1 MAAMSSIDIR
11 FHSAEYRQ
19 CTVNSKKALF
29 HRWVEKDQLLIKFKG
44 IFKDDRVSKLLDK
57 YKTDG
62 VLPACVDTERLPG
75 LIALVEYEDGTIEE
89 VSPMSVRFLDGG
101 EKFNEMVWLEDEK

>member
-1 MAAMSSIDIR
+1 MAMTSGIDIR

-19 CTVNSKKALF
+19 CTVNGKKALF

-57 YKTDG
+57 YKADG
-62 VLPACVDTERLPG
+62 VLPACVDTERLSG
-75 LIALVEYEDGTIEE
+75 LMALVEYEDGTMEE
-89 VSPMSVRFLDGG
+89 VSPMSVRFLDSC
-101 EKFNEMVWLEDEK
+101 EKFNEFFWRDKV